1 LNEANQQATRQILTI
16 SQLTKS
22 IKFLLEQ
29 KFSMVWISGEISNL
43 RIPNSGHAYFS
54 LKDDKAQITAVM
66 FRGQMRQLRF
76 ELDDG
81 LAIVGLGRISVYEP
95 RGNYQIILEY
105 VEPMGAGALQLAF
118 EQTKQRLAEEGLFSP
133 EHKIQLPF
141 LPLTICVITSP
152 TGAAIQDIINI
163 TFRRFPTL
171 QLKILPVR
179 VQGHGASE
187 EIENALRLADQIVKP
202 DVIILTRGG
211 GSMEDLAAFNA
222 ESVARAIYACE
233 TPVVSAVGHEI
244 DFTIADFVADVRAPT
259 PSAAAEIVVPVK
271 IELLSRCS
279 ELRHRCIKSM
289 SRMVLFYREHIHRL
303 SQAVVHP
310 LKKLQAYQ
318 QRVDDL
324 QGRLFRAGQ
333 QLVRYRQS
341 NLVKIHF
348 RLANQSPA
356 IRVRH
361 IRPVIEML
369 FFRILK
375 SNEKSISK
383 YQDRV
388 HDANV
393 KLDALSPKAVLQ
405 RGYSITR
412 TLPDLKVVM
421 DSVDVQKGQRLEI
434 LLARG
439 KIQSTVDG

>member
-1 LNEANQQATRQILTI
+1 LNEGDQQATRQIFTV

-22 IKFLLEQ
+22 IKTLLEQ

-43 RIPNSGHAYFS
+43 RIPSSGHAYFS
-54 LKDDKAQITAVM
+54 LKDDKAQIMAVM

-81 LAIVGLGRISVYEP
+81 LAIVGLGRVSVYEP

-133 EHKIQLPF
+133 EHKKRLPF
-141 LPLTICVITSP
+141 LPQNICVITSP

-187 EIENALRLADQIVKP
+187 EIMNALRLADQIVKP
-202 DVIILTRGG
+202 DVIILARGG

-259 PSAAAEIVVPVK
+259 PSAAAEMVVPVK

-279 ELRHRCIKSM
+279 ELRHRCLRSM
-289 SRMVLFYREHIHRL
+289 SRMVLVYREHIHRL
-303 SQAVVHP
+303 SRAVVHP

-333 QLVRYRQS
+333 ELVRHRQS
-341 NLVKIHF
+341 HLMKVHF
-348 RLANQSPA
+348 RLANQSPG
-356 IRVRH
+356 IRVRQV
-361 IRPVIEML
+361 RPMIEML
-369 FFRILK
+369 YFRLLK
-375 SNEKSISK
+375 SNEKLIAK
-383 YQDRV
+383 DRDRV
-388 HDANV
+388 HAATE
-393 KLDALSPKAVLQ
+393 KLAALSPKAVLQ

-412 TLPDLKVVM
+412 TLPELKVVM
-421 DSVDVQKGQRLEI
+421 DAVDVQKGQRLEI

>member
-22 IKFLLEQ
+22 IKSLLEQ

-187 EIENALRLADQIVKP
+187 EIENALRFADQIVKP

-279 ELRHRCIKSM
+279 ELKHRCIKSM

-393 KLDALSPKAVLQ
+393 RLDALSPKAVLQ

>member
-1 LNEANQQATRQILTI
+1 LNQANPQATRQILSV
-16 SQLTKS
+16 SQLTKN
-22 IKFLLEQ
+22 IKSLLEQ
-29 KFSMVWISGEISNL
+29 RFSMIWISGEISNL
-43 RIPNSGHAYFS
+43 RIPSSGHAYFS
-54 LKDDKAQITAVM
+54 LKDDKAQIMAVM

-118 EQTKQRLAEEGLFSP
+118 EQTKLRLAEEGLFNA
-133 EHKIQLPF
+133 EHKIGLPF
-141 LPLTICVITSP
+141 LPRTICVVTSP

-179 VQGHGASE
+179 VQGHGAAE
-187 EIENALRLADQIVKP
+187 QIVNALRLADRVVKP
-202 DVIILTRGG
+202 DVIILARGG

-222 ESVARAIYACE
+222 ESVARTIYDCE
-233 TPVVSAVGHEI
+233 IPVVSAVGHEI

-259 PSAAAEIVVPVK
+259 PSAAAEMVVPVK

-279 ELRHRCIKSM
+279 ELRHRCLKSM
-289 SRMVLFYREHIHRL
+289 SRIVSSNRDHIHRL

-310 LKKLQAYQ
+310 IKKLQAYQ
-318 QRVDDL
+318 QRIDDL
-324 QGRLFRAGQ
+324 QGRLVRAAHE
-333 QLVRYRQS
+333 LVRQRQS
-341 NLVKIHF
+341 SLMKIHF
-348 RLANQSPA
+348 RLANQNPG
-356 IRVRH
+356 IRVNH
-361 IRPVIEML
+361 VRPVVEML
-369 FFRILK
+369 YFRILK
-375 SNEKSISK
+375 SNEKLFTK
-383 YQDRV
+383 YQDHV
-388 HDANV
+388 HAATE
-393 KLDALSPKAVLQ
+393 KLAALSPTAVLR

-412 TLPDLKVVM
+412 TLPELKVVM
-421 DSVDVQKGQRLEI
+421 NAVDVKKGQRLET

>member
-1 LNEANQQATRQILTI
+1 MNEATQQATRQIFTV
-16 SQLTKS
+16 SQLTKN
-22 IKFLLEQ
+22 IKSLLEQ
-29 KFSMVWISGEISNL
+29 KFSMIWISGEISNL

-54 LKDDKAQITAVM
+54 LKDDKAQIIAVM

-76 ELDDG
+76 DLDDG
-81 LAIVGLGRISVYEP
+81 LAIVGLGRVSVYEP

-118 EQTKQRLAEEGLFSP
+118 EQTKQRLTEEGLFSP
-133 EHKIQLPF
+133 EHKIPLPF
-141 LPLTICVITSP
+141 LPRTICVITSP

-187 EIENALRLADQIVKP
+187 EIVNALRLADQIVRP
-202 DVIILTRGG
+202 DVIILARGG

-279 ELRHRCIKSM
+279 ELRHRCLRSM
-289 SRMVLFYREHIHRL
+289 SRMVLVSREHIHRL
-303 SQAVVHP
+303 GRAVVHP

-324 QGRLFRAGQ
+324 QGRLFRAGLE
-333 QLVRYRQS
+333 LVRHRQVH
-341 NLVKIHF
+341 LMKVHF
-348 RLANQSPA
+348 RLTNQSPV
-356 IRVRH
+356 IRERH
-361 IRPVIEML
+361 VRPVIEML
-369 FFRILK
+369 YFRLLK
-375 SNEKSISK
+375 SNEKLIAK
-383 YQDRV
+383 YRDRV
-388 HDANV
+388 HGANV
-393 KLDALSPKAVLQ
+393 KLEALSPKAVLQ

-421 DSVDVQKGQRLEI
+421 DAVEVHKGQRLEI